1 MSGPHARSAIVIA
14 ARRTPIGRVRGA
26 LRRLQVD
33 ALAAPVLKALLADS
47 GLAADAVDDV
57 ILGNAAGPGGNPAR
71 LSALAAGFPVSVPGM
86 TVDRQCG
93 SGLEAIATA
102 ARLIEAG
109 AGEVYLAGG
118 VESCST
124 APLRYGASDDGIPPK
139 PYTRARF
146 SPDFVGDPD
155 MGEAAEN
162 VARKYGITRGRQD
175 AFALRSHR
183 KAIASQKDG
192 RFAAEIV
199 PLTGADGELSV
210 DECPRADTSLEK
222 LAALRPVFAVDGT
235 VTAGNACPIND
246 GAAAVAIVSYARFQ
260 KMGLRDGLWIVDS
273 AVAGVDPNL
282 LGIGPVP
289 AVQKLFA
296 RTKSSIADVD
306 IVEFNEAFAAQVLAC
321 LDQLDMMEDQVN
333 RGGGAIALG
342 HPYGA
347 SGAILMT
354 RLFTEMVRRDEASFG
369 LATLGIGG
377 GMGLAVSARR
387 LG

>member
-1 MSGPHARSAIVIA
+1 MSAPHARSAIVVA
-14 ARRTPIGRVRGA
+14 ARRSPIGKVRGM

-33 ALAAPVLKALLADS
+33 ELAAPVLRGVLADAK
-47 GLAADAVDDV
+47 LKAADIDDV
-57 ILGNAAGPGGNPAR
+57 ILGNAAGPGGNVAR
-71 LSALAAGFPVSVPGM
+71 LSALAAGFPVSVPGL

-93 SGLEAIATA
+93 SGLEAIVQA

-124 APLRYGASDDGIPPK
+124 APLRYTSDDDRAPPK

-146 SPDFVGDPD
+146 APDFVGDPE

-162 VARKYGITRGRQD
+162 VARQFAVTRARQD

-183 KAIASQKDG
+183 KAVASQNSG

-199 PLTGADGELSV
+199 EVPSADGPV
-210 DECPRADTSLEK
+210 ARDECPRADTSLEALAK
-222 LAALRPVFAVDGT
+222 LTPVFATDGT

-246 GAAAVAIVSYARFQ
+246 GAAAVAIVSHARF
-260 KMGLRDGLWIVDS
+260 KALGLREGLWIADS
-273 AVAGVDPNL
+273 AVAGVHPNV

-289 AVQKLFA
+289 ATEKLFKRA
-296 RTKSSIADVD
+296 KVSIADID
-306 IVEFNEAFAAQVLAC
+306 LIAFNEAFAAQVLAC
-321 LDQLDMMEDQVN
+321 LDRLGAMEDQVN
-333 RGGGAIALG
+333 VGGGAIALG

-347 SGAILMT
+347 SGAVLMV
-354 RLFTEMVRRDEASFG
+354 RLFTEMVRRDGGGQG
-369 LATLGIGG
+369 LATIGIGG
-377 GMGLAVSARR
+377 GMGLAALVRR
-387 LG
+387 LD